1 MRNSTQIV
9 EVVSQI
15 TPQIFKTKTGD
26 VIQVFEV
33 IGQQG
38 LEKKPYEELINFL
51 QQVAKRLK
59 SFNVASHWFI
69 QKEPLKYQNQ
79 IHYYRQKQK
88 HQSFELTDRAK
99 LELEAEIKRL
109 EELELGQS
117 IERYY
122 LVILAV
128 DHQELKQA
136 VKWLSYHQDEVKN
149 RPLTEAE
156 SIKFFHQLYN

>member
-1 MRNSTQIV
+1 M
-9 EVVSQI
+9 
-15 TPQIFKTKTGD
+15 
-26 VIQVFEV
+26 
-33 IGQQG
+33 
-38 LEKKPYEELINFL
+38 
-51 QQVAKRLK
+51 
-59 SFNVASHWFI
+59 
-69 QKEPLKYQNQ
+69 
-79 IHYYRQKQK
+79 
-88 HQSFELTDRAK
+88 TDRAK

-122 LVILAV
+122 LVVLAV

>member
-51 QQVAKRLK
+51 QQV
-59 SFNVASHWFI
+59 
-69 QKEPLKYQNQ
+69 
-79 IHYYRQKQK
+79 
-88 HQSFELTDRAK
+88 
-99 LELEAEIKRL
+99 
-109 EELELGQS
+109 
-117 IERYY
+117 
-122 LVILAV
+122 
-128 DHQELKQA
+128 
-136 VKWLSYHQDEVKN
+136 
-149 RPLTEAE
+149 
-156 SIKFFHQLYN
+156 